1 MSHYELTYILSS
13 AIAETDYPAL
23 QKSIAALIV
32 SLGKGSIT
40 SEVILG
46 RKKLAYPINKDKYGH
61 YVTVEFDA
69 EADSIKPLDRDLKHN
84 NSCLRHLIISKKVL
98 SPEQQEIE
106 ANRQAKVRARKAAAK
121 NVIIPSATAAEPEI
135 KKTSKPKTKIT
146 LDKLDEKL
154 DELLGQELK

>member
-13 AIAETDYPAL
+13 AIAETEYPAL
-23 QKSIAALIV
+23 QKRIADLIV
-32 SLGKGSIT
+32 SLGKGNVT

-46 RKKLAYPINKDKYGH
+46 RKKLAYPINKEKYGH

-69 EADSIKPLDRDLKHN
+69 EADSIKQLDQELKLN
-84 NSCLRHLIISKKVL
+84 NSCIRHLIITKKVL

-106 ANRQAKVRARKAAAK
+106 ATRQAKVRARKAASK
-121 NVIIPSATAAEPEI
+121 NVAVQPLEPEP
-135 KKTSKPKTKIT
+135 KKSEKPKTKIS

>member
-23 QKSIAALIV
+23 QKGIADLIV
-32 SLGKGSIT
+32 TLGQGSVT

-46 RKKLAYPINKDKYGH
+46 RKKLAYPINKEKYGH
-61 YVTVEFDA
+61 YVTVEFEA
-69 EADSIKPLDRDLKHN
+69 EAGGLKQLDQELKHN
-84 NSCLRHLIISKKVL
+84 NSCLRHLIISKKIL
-98 SPEQQEIE
+98 SPEQQEVE
-106 ANRQAKVRARKAAAK
+106 ATRQAKVRARKAAAK
-121 NVIIPSATAAEPEI
+121 NITPQPVEKEI
-135 KKTSKPKTKIT
+135 KTDKVKPKIS